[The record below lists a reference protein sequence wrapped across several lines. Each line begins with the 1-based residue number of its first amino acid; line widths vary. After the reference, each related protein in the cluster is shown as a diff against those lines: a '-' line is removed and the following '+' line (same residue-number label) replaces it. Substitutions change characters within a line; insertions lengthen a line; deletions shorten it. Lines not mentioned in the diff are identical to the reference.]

1 MTFQYCSDLHLEFED
16 NQAWLRMHMLEPTA
30 DVLILA
36 GDIVC
41 FSALEKA
48 VWFFDW
54 VSDNFEETYWIPGNH
69 EHYYS
74 SIETPTLPTK
84 KKVKHNVTLINNASI
99 EIDDVVIHFS
109 TLWTAIP
116 ERHAAVISRGMSD
129 YHLIKINGEY
139 LSPADVN
146 TIHLHAKH
154 FLESALGSNS
164 NKKQFVV
171 THHVP
176 TLTNY
181 PQEFIGSALNAAFAV
196 ELAAMINQFKP
207 KAWIFGHTHR
217 NVPGFSL
224 GITQMETNQLGY
236 IGHDE
241 HNGFN
246 LKAVLKV

>member
-48 VWFFDW
+48 DWFFDW

-69 EHYYS
+69 EYYHS
-74 SIETPTLPTK
+74 SIESPPLLNK
-84 KKVKHNVTLINNASI
+84 KIRHNVTLINNASI

-146 TIHLHAKH
+146 TIHLHSMR
-154 FLESALGSNS
+154 FLESALGSNR

-196 ELAAMINQFKP
+196 ELAPMICQLRP
-207 KAWIFGHTHR
+207 EAWIFGHSHR
-217 NVPGFSL
+217 NVPEFSL
-224 GITQMETNQLGY
+224 GKTRMLTNQLGY
-236 IGHDE
+236 VAHYE
-241 HNGFN
+241 HKGFN
-246 LKAVLKV
+246 PAAVLSI

>member
-196 ELAAMINQFKP
+196 ELAPMICQLQP
-207 KAWIFGHTHR
+207 EGWIFGHSHR
-217 NVPGFSL
+217 NVPEFSL
-224 GITQMETNQLGY
+224 GKTRMLTNQLGY
-236 IGHDE
+236 VAHHE
-241 HNGFN
+241 HIGFN
-246 LKAVLKV
+246 PAAVLSI

>member
-1 MTFQYCSDLHLEFED
+1 VELQYLSDLHLEFND
-16 NQAWLRMHMLEPTA
+16 NQQWLLENMPEPAA
-30 DVLILA
+30 DILILA
-36 GDIVC
+36 GDVVC
-41 FSALEKA
+41 FSAINRA
-48 VWFFDW
+48 AWFFYW
-54 VSDNFEETYWIPGNH
+54 ASKNFTETYWIPGNH
-69 EHYYS
+69 EYYYS

-84 KKVKHNVTLINNASI
+84 RKVKHNVTLINNASI

-116 ERHAAVISRGMSD
+116 EMHASVISRGMSD

-146 TIHLHAKH
+146 TIHLHSMR
-154 FLESALGSNS
+154 FLVSALGSNR

-224 GITQMETNQLGY
+224 GITQMKPTNWVTSGMTS
-236 IGHDE
+236 IM
-241 HNGFN
+241 
-246 LKAVLKV
+246 ASTSRRC